1 MAKTPIRPRAHVSAH
16 RSLLLLSIFGLM
28 LTLVSFNG
36 AFAQSTLSCKIDYT
50 LVNQWGGGFQADVKI
65 NNTGS
70 SAINSWT
77 LGWSFANGQTITQMW
92 NASYTQSG
100 ANVSAKNLNYNGS
113 IAAGGSANFG
123 FTANSGSTN
132 SIPAS
137 FTVNGVTCGGT
148 PPPTSQP
155 TSGPTTVPTSGPTA
169 VPTAVPTQ
177 VPGGSFLAQH
187 GKLRVSGTKLV
198 DKNGTPVQLKGMSS
212 HGLQWFGQY
221 MNQSSISF
229 MANSWKATVVRAAM
243 YVDEKGYTTN
253 PSGMKQKVKDI
264 VQYAETA
271 GIYVII
277 DWHIL
282 TPGDPNVHLSEAKAF
297 WQEMATLYKGK
308 QHVLYEIANEP
319 NGVTW
324 NGSIKPYAEQ
334 VISAIRAIDPSTV
347 IIVGTGDWS
356 QKVDDAAANPLA
368 YSNIMYTLHFYS
380 GTHTQWLRD
389 RADAAMARG
398 IALFVTEWGT
408 SSSSGD
414 GGPYLSEA
422 QTWID
427 WMKSR
432 QISWANWSLST
443 APESS
448 AALLSGASTS
458 GGWTD
463 SNLSTSGRF
472 VRNAIM
478 AP

>member
-1 MAKTPIRPRAHVSAH
+1 MTGTPMRPSTPTFVRRPLQMLSILA
-16 RSLLLLSIFGLM
+16 LLL
-28 LTLVSFNG
+28 TLGTFNHVM
-36 AFAQSTLSCKIDYT
+36 AQSTLSCKVNYT
-50 LVNQWGGGFQADVKI
+50 ITNQWAGGFQADVKI
-65 NNTGS
+65 NNTGTS
-70 SAINSWT
+70 TINNWT
-77 LGWSFANGQTITQMW
+77 LGWSFANGQTITQVW
-92 NASYTQSG
+92 SATYTQSG
-100 ANVSAKNLNYNGS
+100 ASVSASNLSYNAS
-113 IAAGGSANFG
+113 IPAGGSQGFG

-132 SIPAS
+132 SIPSA
-137 FTVNGVTCGGT
+137 FTVNGVACGGT
-148 PPPTSQP
+148 TTPPT
-155 TSGPTTVPTSGPTA
+155 PTTQPTSGPTA
-169 VPTAVPTQ
+169 VPSPTPVPS
-177 VPGGSFLAQH
+177 GSYLAQH

-212 HGLQWFGQY
+212 HGLQWYGQY

-229 MANSWKATVVRAAM
+229 MANSWRATVVRAAM
-243 YVDEKGYTTN
+243 YVDEKGYMTD

-282 TPGDPNVHLSEAKAF
+282 TPGDPNVHLNEAKAF

-324 NGSIKPYAEQ
+324 SGSIKPYAEQ
-334 VISAIRAIDPSTV
+334 VISVIRAIDPSTV

-356 QKVDDAAANPLA
+356 QKVDDAAASPLA

-389 RADAAMARG
+389 RADAAMAKG
-398 IALFVTEWGT
+398 IAIFVTEWGT
-408 SSSSGD
+408 SDSSGN

-422 QTWID
+422 QNWLS

-432 QISWANWSLST
+432 QISWANWSLSDKAET
-443 APESS
+443 S
-448 AALLSGASTS
+448 AALVGGASTS

-463 SNLSTSGRF
+463 ANLTTSGRF
-472 VRNAIM
+472 VRDAIM

>member
-1 MAKTPIRPRAHVSAH
+1 MAGTPIRPRAHIPV
-16 RSLLLLSIFGLM
+16 RYPLQMLSIFALLM
-28 LTLVSFNG
+28 TFVSFNQV
-36 AFAQSTLSCKIDYT
+36 FAQSVSCSVNYT
-50 LVNQWGGGFQADVKI
+50 FVNQWQGGFQAEVKI

-70 SAINSWT
+70 SAISGWT
-77 LGWSFANGQTITQMW
+77 LGWSFANGQTINQMW
-92 NASYTQSG
+92 NATYTQSG
-100 ANVSAKNLNYNGS
+100 ASVSARNVSHNGT
-113 IAAGGSANFG
+113 IAAGGSQSFG
-123 FTANSGSTN
+123 FTAVSGSTN

-148 PPPTSQP
+148 SQ
-155 TSGPTTVPTSGPTA
+155 PTTVPTSGPTRTPTT
-169 VPTAVPTQ
+169 VPTTGPSPTPVPS
-177 VPGGSFLAQH
+177 GSYVGQH
-187 GKLRVSGTKLV
+187 GKLRVSGSKLV

-212 HGLQWFGQY
+212 HGLQWYGQY

-229 MANSWKATVVRAAM
+229 MASSWKATVVRAAM
-243 YVDEKGYTTN
+243 YVDEKGYTTDPN
-253 PSGMKQKVKDI
+253 GMKQKVKDI

-282 TPGDPNVHLSEAKAF
+282 NPGDPNVHLNEAKAF

-324 NGSIKPYAEQ
+324 NSSIKPYAEQ
-334 VISAIRAIDPSTV
+334 VISVIRAIDPSTV
-347 IIVGTGDWS
+347 IIVGTGEWS

-398 IALFVTEWGT
+398 IAIFVTEWGT
-408 SSSSGD
+408 SSASGD

-422 QTWID
+422 QAWID
-427 WMKSR
+427 WMRSR
-432 QISWANWSLST
+432 QISWANWSL
-443 APESS
+443 APKAETS
-448 AALLSGASTS
+448 AALVAGASTN

-463 SNLSTSGRF
+463 SSLTASGRF